1 MKNFKYYFILL
12 VSFLIFGLC
21 SCGNLNNGG
30 NSINFEF
37 ISTDEEV
44 FTMKKSFGNALYFN
58 FADEYQ
64 FRKFHDMLDEKGL
77 KIKSYYSDK
86 ELTNEIRKG
95 EMFTI
100 SEINKNFKVYYTTI
114 PQDRVWKPNVTNK
127 LNSLNFEEDFFC
139 SRIITSSGRE
149 ESYIDYNSTT
159 QIAKG
164 YLFLNYVLIDEC
176 KDSEGNFLYSFNF
189 TWDRKT
195 GIITF
200 KKATV
205 DEFKEKGEESGETV
219 VSSVKVTWDQVIA
232 DLEKTLNLD
241 SIKNEGIYL
250 DSWTSENDFVVKN
263 FDNITFNIINLMDNT
278 QLTTLKITLPK
289 DTNYIYCLKF

>member
-1 MKNFKYYFILL
+1 LAANLAQNKSVLQFHVCLLLIL
-12 VSFLIFGLC
+12 
-21 SCGNLNNGG
+21 
-30 NSINFEF
+30 
-37 ISTDEEV
+37 T
-44 FTMKKSFGNALYFN
+44 
-58 FADEYQ
+58 
-64 FRKFHDMLDEKGL
+64 
-77 KIKSYYSDK
+77 SYK
-86 ELTNEIRKG
+86 
-95 EMFTI
+95 
-100 SEINKNFKVYYTTI
+100 
-114 PQDRVWKPNVTNK
+114 
-127 LNSLNFEEDFFC
+127 
-139 SRIITSSGRE
+139 
-149 ESYIDYNSTT
+149 SYIDYNSTT